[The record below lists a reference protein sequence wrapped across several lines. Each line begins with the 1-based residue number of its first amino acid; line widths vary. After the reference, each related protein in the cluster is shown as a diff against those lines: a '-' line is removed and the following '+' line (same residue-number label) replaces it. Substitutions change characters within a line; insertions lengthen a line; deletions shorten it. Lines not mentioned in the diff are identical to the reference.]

1 MIGASFKI
9 IGIRLLSFAT
19 TLFNRRVR
27 GFRLIEILAFG
38 CLAVLVLSVY
48 MTKADAGREA
58 SAIAAI
64 NRDIESEERQVR
76 LLRAELA
83 HLEQPERLE
92 ALTTHYLALGPISPK
107 RETVPDALPE
117 VVRQPAGAHAP

>member
-1 MIGASFKI
+1 MIAASFKI
-9 IGIRLLSFAT
+9 IGIRLLAVAT
-19 TLFNRRVR
+19 QLFNRRVR

-92 ALTTHYLALGPISPK
+92 ALTSRYLALAPVSPK

-117 VVRQPAGAHAP
+117 VVRQNAGASTP